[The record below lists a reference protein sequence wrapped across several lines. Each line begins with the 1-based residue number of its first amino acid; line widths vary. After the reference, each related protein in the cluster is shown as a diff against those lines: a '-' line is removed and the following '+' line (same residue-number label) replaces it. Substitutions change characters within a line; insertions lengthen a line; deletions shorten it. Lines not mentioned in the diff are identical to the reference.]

1 MRLLAVVVSIVPQ
14 VAPGTHESSAAAA
27 RLGSSSPM
35 LSPDEPVKRRVSA
48 QSAAGAGISALTR
61 RASGDEL
68 DDAVRDQA
76 DVAAMRQT
84 GEALNREGARISE
97 LIEVLKHGR
106 AQIDAV
112 ALELPPQVR
121 ARRLGAHVTVAVPL
135 RWKGGASD
143 TTREGDSDAT
153 HAEAVLMRHV
163 LSTYDR

>member
-27 RLGSSSPM
+27 RLGSSSTL

-61 RASGDEL
+61 RASDDEL
-68 DDAVRDQA
+68 DDAARDKA
-76 DVAAMRQT
+76 DLAAMRQT

-97 LIEVLKHGR
+97 LIEVLKHDR

-121 ARRLGAHVTVAVPL
+121 ARASSRRTRDSRSALAV
-135 RWKGGASD
+135 
-143 TTREGDSDAT
+143 EG
-153 HAEAVLMRHV
+153 R
-163 LSTYDR
+163 RF